1 MEELITFLSSD
12 VGKLVCYVLMFVGI
26 TDILVIRI
34 VLGINI
40 KKLEQ
45 GILPG
50 MPLQQM
56 EVIEKKIKTMQS
68 IIQIT
73 TFSGLAFIAFAVFG
87 LTR

>member
-1 MEELITFLSSD
+1 VEELITFLSSD
-12 VGKLVCYVLMFVGI
+12 VGKLVCYAFMFVGV

-45 GILPG
+45 GMLPG
-50 MPLQQM
+50 MPPQQM

-68 IIQIT
+68 IIRIT

>member
-12 VGKLVCYVLMFVGI
+12 VGKLVCYVLIFVGI

-50 MPLQQM
+50 MPPQQM

>member
-50 MPLQQM
+50 MPPQQM